1 MKDSVAL
8 SATIWAGALQ
18 AAATLAAAHAS
29 RRDDPAES
37 AACVVDLAARMI
49 QMLPEYDSRM
59 NAVSRLTDGVPA
71 ETSRRRIA

>member
-18 AAATLAAAHAS
+18 AAATLAATQMS
-29 RRDDPAES
+29 RRHDPTEH
-37 AACVVDLAARMI
+37 AACVVELAARMI

-59 NAVSRLTDGVPA
+59 SAISRLTDGVPA
-71 ETSRRRIA
+71 ETLRRRTA